1 VTTVSQAESWRPAAL
16 DELAGRWDD
25 FAGRLQQ
32 SADNMDQ
39 AMSASDSS
47 WSGAGADAAR
57 RDFGTILISLRNWC
71 RSLVLAAAE
80 ARAGAIALAGAR
92 DRVLAKAAEARQEGC
107 AVAEDG
113 TVERPPSP
121 APLLVL
127 LSGGAESAANALLD
141 VRARNLTVAI
151 HSALA
156 ELVATDAAVA
166 REIDA
171 ALDSARAVPVPI
183 SPHPASSYPA
193 SPSLGSS
200 TSSTLVAGWPTMSQ
214 SDIARQLADM
224 PAEVREQL
232 VRDAPQQLGNTDG
245 VPWEMRFAANRL
257 NIANE
262 ILAER
267 RIIDRPEDEKLAS
280 AIPPT
285 LGPIAA
291 ERLWAM
297 LHVDPAMRAAAVAAH
312 DHQAHERISLYQNLL
327 ASVPDPGRP
336 EHQMERQILAFDPNR
351 SSLIEVSGDLHKATS
366 IGVLIPGLNTRWET
380 SPEDVAR
387 ARRFV
392 TESHGDVAMITYL
405 GGRFPT
411 GDLAAGLA
419 DAADPRYALEMAP
432 RLAAFSEDV
441 GRTRDGLGRPVPIT
455 YIGHSY
461 GGSIVG
467 TAERFGLL
475 ADRVIYVEAAGA
487 GVGVHNPS
495 DWHNRNPHVLRF
507 SLTAP
512 GDWISLVQGLPFGP
526 HGADPDE
533 MPGVIQL
540 AAGRRLNGWPMIGPS
555 THSDVL
561 TEPSDAWRN
570 ILAVIQGDRRNIRV
584 G

>member
-1 VTTVSQAESWRPAAL
+1 
-16 DELAGRWDD
+16 
-25 FAGRLQQ
+25 
-32 SADNMDQ
+32 MDQ
-39 AMSASDSS
+39 AISASDSG
-47 WSGAGADAAR
+47 WRGAGADAAR
-57 RDFGTILISLRNWC
+57 VDFGRIVGALRNWS

-80 ARAGAIALAGAR
+80 ARAGAITLTSAR
-92 DRVLAKAAEARQEGC
+92 DRVLAKVAEARREGC
-107 AVAEDG
+107 VVADDG
-113 TVERPPSP
+113 TVQCSSTPS
-121 APLLVL
+121 PLLVL
-127 LSGGAESAANALLD
+127 LSGGAETGANALLD
-141 VRARNLTVAI
+141 VRARNLTIAL
-151 HSALA
+151 HAALA
-156 ELVATDAAVA
+156 ELSGTDSAVA
-166 REIDA
+166 REIDR
-171 ALDSARAVPVPI
+171 ALDSARTPQVPGSVNPI
-183 SPHPASSYPA
+183 SPGPLPINASTTV
-193 SPSLGSS
+193 
-200 TSSTLVAGWPTMSQ
+200 TSWPTMSQ
-214 SDIARQLADM
+214 GDIARQIAGMTAD
-224 PAEVREQL
+224 AREQL
-232 VRDAPQQLGNTDG
+232 VRDAPRQVGNTDG
-245 VPWEMRFAANRL
+245 VPWELRLSANRL
-257 NIANE
+257 NIADE

-267 RIIDRPEDEKLAS
+267 RILDRPEEEKLAS

-297 LHVDPAMRAAAVAAH
+297 LHVDPAMRAAAIAAH
-312 DHQAHERISLYQNLL
+312 DHHALERISLYQDLL
-327 ASVPDPGRP
+327 ADVPDPAHP
-336 EHQMERQILAFDPNR
+336 EHQVARQILAFDPDR
-351 SSLIEVSGDLHKATS
+351 ASLIELSGDLNVANAV
-366 IGVLIPGLNTRWET
+366 GVLIPGLNTRWET
-380 SPEDVAR
+380 SAEDVAT

-392 TESHGDVAMITYL
+392 TETHGSVAMITYL

-432 RLAAFSEDV
+432 RLTAFSEDV
-441 GRTRDGLGRPVPIT
+441 GRARDGLGRPVPIT

-461 GGSIVG
+461 GGSILG

-495 DWHNRNPHVLRF
+495 DWHNRNPNVLRF

-512 GDWISLVQGLPFGP
+512 GDWIGLVQGLPFGP

-540 AAGRRLNGWPMIGPS
+540 AAGRRLNGWPMIGPN

-570 ILAVIQGDRRNIRV
+570 ILAVIQGDRQNIHV